1 MKFYI
6 PIKHLS
12 HFENSSEVY
21 IGCNIFIKKKKHKP
35 VKIAAVII
43 SQIYSIRGQGC
54 LLAN

>member
-21 IGCNIFIKKKKHKP
+21 IGCNIFIKKKKN
-35 VKIAAVII
+35 IN
-43 SQIYSIRGQGC
+43 Q
-54 LLAN
+54 

>member
-21 IGCNIFIKKKKHKP
+21 IECDIFIKKKKHKP
-35 VKIAAVII
+35 VKTSCSDYLTNIF
-43 SQIYSIRGQGC
+43 
-54 LLAN
+54 N